1 MCCKNDNYMEL
12 SDLRPIVDFY
22 RSKLAQVT
30 FDFKRYLYHQINW
43 DSRVIGIK
51 GERGVGKTTMLLQR
65 IKEKY
70 ANPNDAFYMS
80 LDHYWFKTHTLQDLV
95 TFLYNHGV
103 TEMYIDEVHKY
114 QGWSSIL
121 KNLVDQ
127 YADLRIV
134 YTGSSLL
141 EIDNSKVDMSRRQ
154 TPYTL
159 KGMSFR
165 EYLEYEGILK
175 MNAVSLESLLSN
187 HVSIAMSIIS
197 QTKVLKEF
205 NKYLEHGMYPF
216 YKDAGADFLTRL
228 KEVVNTVIESD
239 LPAVEKI
246 TYETIEKCKKLFM
259 IIAEK
264 VPLQPNV
271 ERLAVSLSTTRD
283 TLLSIIYKLDRA
295 EVLELLTVELK
306 SYKKLVNPAKIYL
319 GNTNLMYAFTPKIEV
334 GTLRETFFIDQLSA
348 VSTVQMPSKGD
359 FLVGGKYL
367 FEIGGPSKDF
377 EQIAGIP
384 DSYVGADEIE
394 TGYGAIIPLWMFG
407 LLY

>member
-1 MCCKNDNYMEL
+1 MEL
-12 SDLRPIVDFY
+12 TDLRPIVDFY
-22 RSKLAQVT
+22 HGKLAQVT
-30 FDFKRYLYHQINW
+30 LDFKRYLYPHINW
-43 DSRVIGIK
+43 DARVIGIK

-70 ANPNDAFYMS
+70 VNPDDTFYMS

-95 TFLYNHGV
+95 TFLYNHGI

-114 QGWSSIL
+114 KDWSSIL

-154 TPYTL
+154 TPYIL

-165 EYLEYEGILK
+165 EYLQYEGILQ
-175 MNAVSLESLLSN
+175 MEAVPLEVLLSN
-187 HVSIAMSIIS
+187 HAAVAMNIIS
-197 QTKVLKEF
+197 KTKVLKEF
-205 NKYLEHGMYPF
+205 NKYMEHGVYPF
-216 YKDAGADFLTRL
+216 YKESGSDFLVRL

-259 IIAEK
+259 IIAEN

-271 ERLAVSLSTTRD
+271 ERLAQSLSTTRD
-283 TLLSIIYKLDRA
+283 TLLSILYNLDKA
-295 EVLELLTVELK
+295 EVLALHTVELK

-319 GNTNLMYAFTPKIEV
+319 GNTNLMYAFTPKVEV

-348 VSTVQMPSKGD
+348 VSTVQMPAKGD
-359 FLVGGKYL
+359 FLIDGKYL
-367 FEIGGPSKDF
+367 FEVGGPSKDF
-377 EQIAGIP
+377 EQIAGIKN
-384 DSYVGADEIE
+384 SYIGADEIE